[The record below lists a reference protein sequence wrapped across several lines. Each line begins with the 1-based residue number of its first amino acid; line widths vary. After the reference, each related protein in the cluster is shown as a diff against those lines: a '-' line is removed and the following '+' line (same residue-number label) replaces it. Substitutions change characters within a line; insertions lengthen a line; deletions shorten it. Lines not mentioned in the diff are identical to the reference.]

1 MDNST
6 DEYESNGKFSSAF
19 GWVLLVFSG
28 ILAILPIG
36 ATVYAVF
43 VLLTVGVEG
52 TVLLLPGRWGRAW
65 QPTPVVIGG
74 LFYAVIAVAAS
85 GLFFKVLKDHRTPSK
100 KP

>member
-19 GWVLLVFSG
+19 GWALLGVSG
-28 ILAILPIG
+28 IFAILPIG
-36 ATVYAVF
+36 LTVYAVF

-52 TVLLLPGRWGRAW
+52 TVLLMPGRWGGAW
-65 QPTPVVIGG
+65 KPTPVVIGG
-74 LFYAVIAVAAS
+74 LFYAVMAVAAS
-85 GLFFKVLKDHRTPSK
+85 GLFFKVLKDYRTLSK